1 MRIAP
6 TALQTLQST
15 LTTPT
20 GSPLPHYAENE
31 VQWIPI
37 KSEHKRINASGAIW
51 QKRCFRLNDLTQTM
65 TDKNCS
71 CFGVV
76 FDQRLMCLRGFD
88 HIACHLEIVGWNH
101 VPLSA
106 MRQWSISS
114 LILFVDLK
122 RSVRFDHGI
131 WSSCLKPQPYQAAAQ
146 AVTLGRL
153 DTVPNVAPCA
163 ARGGLVHHSLGHGG

>member
-1 MRIAP
+1 MMRIAP

-71 CFGVV
+71 CSGVV

-88 HIACHLEIVGWNH
+88 HIACHLHRNSRLKSCPTFSNETVDH
-101 VPLSA
+101 TYL
-106 MRQWSISS
+106 

-131 WSSCLKPQPYQAAAQ
+131 
-146 AVTLGRL
+146 
-153 DTVPNVAPCA
+153 
-163 ARGGLVHHSLGHGG
+163 